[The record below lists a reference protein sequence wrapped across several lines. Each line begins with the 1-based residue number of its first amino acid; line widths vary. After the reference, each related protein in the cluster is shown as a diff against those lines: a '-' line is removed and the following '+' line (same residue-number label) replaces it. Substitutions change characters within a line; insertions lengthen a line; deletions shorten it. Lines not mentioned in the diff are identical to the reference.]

1 MPGLQTNRLAQWIGA
16 GLAVGI
22 GLSLLDAA
30 SSQPVVLHLR
40 NGDRVSGSLVTEEAG
55 QIILSNA
62 IVGRMAVPLSQVER
76 KEQATNEAPATN
88 IAGTNAVV
96 ASPALARRLNE
107 LQALYLANQLSTAEY
122 HRQRAKALAEATQ
135 LWTTNRPVAQATKP
149 NGVPAPALVNPGV
162 SAKPP
167 TGPSAPIKPAGPK
180 RWSGEVLMG
189 ADLGFSQKDRELY
202 TGRLKVSYA
211 VAPVRNS
218 LDFLFTYGRTD
229 GELSANR
236 VDGSLKS
243 DRDLNR
249 RLYVYNLLGA
259 GYDEIRQIDSRY
271 EFGPGMGEHVLKLTN
286 FVLNAELGFNYQV
299 QNFTR
304 TTNQMQKLRDDQ
316 FHYRFG
322 QDLKWLIGSQFT
334 FDEKAEY
341 LPVWNHL
348 AEYRMRV
355 EANLRYWL
363 KANLSL
369 DLTVINI
376 FDTVAAKDVQHNDLQ
391 VHSSI
396 GVKF

>member
-76 KEQATNEAPATN
+76 KEQATNEVPATN

-107 LQALYLANQLSTAEY
+107 LQALYLANQLSAAEY

-149 NGVPAPALVNPGV
+149 NGVPAPALVNPAV

-202 TGRLKVSYA
+202 TGRLKVNYA

-243 DRDLNR
+243 DCDLNR

-304 TTNQMQKLRDDQ
+304 TTNQTQKLRDDQ

-322 QDLKWLIGSQFT
+322 QDLKWLIGNQFT

-369 DLTVINI
+369 NLTVINV
-376 FDTVAAKDVQHNDLQ
+376 FDTVTAKGVEQNDLQ
-391 VHSSI
+391 VRSSI